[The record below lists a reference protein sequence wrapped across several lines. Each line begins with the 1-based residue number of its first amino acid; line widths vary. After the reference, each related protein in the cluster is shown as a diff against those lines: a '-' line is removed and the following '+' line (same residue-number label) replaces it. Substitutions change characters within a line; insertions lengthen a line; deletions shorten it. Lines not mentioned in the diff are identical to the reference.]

1 MANILRTV
9 IENDKG
15 ELIKLEK
22 IAKKVESYADA
33 MAALSDEELK
43 AKTPEFK
50 QRYQNGETLDQL
62 LPEAF
67 AVVREAAKRVL
78 GLYPYRV
85 QIMGGIVMHN
95 GDVPEMR
102 TGEGKTLTATMP
114 VYLNALAGEG
124 VHVITVNEYLATR
137 DATEMGE
144 VYSWLGLS
152 VGINLSAKSP
162 YEKREAYNC
171 DITYSTNSEIGFD
184 YLRDNMVVR
193 QEDMVQRPL
202 NFALVDEVDSVL
214 IDEART
220 PLIVSGQVTSETSQL
235 YIRADKF
242 VKTLE
247 SVDYVIDVPTK
258 TIGLT
263 DSGIDKAEE
272 YFNLEN
278 LYDLENVA
286 LTHYIDNAL
295 RANYIMI
302 LDIDYV
308 VSENGEILIVDQFTG
323 RTMEG
328 RRFSDGLHQAIEAK
342 EGVRIQE
349 ESKTSASITYQNM
362 FRMYKKLAG
371 MTGTAKTEE
380 EEFREVYNMRIIPI
394 PTNKPVARID
404 HPDLLYPTLA
414 SKFRAVVEDV
424 KRRHAKGQPVLVGTV
439 AVETSDIISK
449 KLVEAGIPHE
459 VLNAKNHFKEAQII
473 MNAGQRGAVTI
484 ATNMA
489 GRGTD
494 IKLGEGVRELGGLC
508 VIGTERHESR
518 RIDNQLR
525 GRAGRQGDPGESQF
539 YLSLEDDLMRRF
551 GSDRIKAFLDR
562 MNLDEDEAVIKSKML
577 TRQVESAQKRVEGNN
592 YDMRKQVLQ
601 YDDVMR
607 EQREIIYA
615 ERHDVITADRD
626 LAPEIKAMI
635 KRTINRAVDAHSRA
649 DREEGIKAILNFAKS
664 NLVSEDSIKLA
675 DLENLD
681 FEEIKEELYK
691 RALVVY
697 DAQIAKLHDEEA
709 VKEFQKVLILMVV
722 DNKWTDHIDA
732 LDQLR
737 QSVGLR
743 GYAQNNPVV
752 EYQSEGFRM
761 FQAMIGAIEFDV
773 TRTMMK
779 AQIHQQERERSTERA
794 TTMAEKNIS
803 AQHVQAKSDID
814 YSNVKRNDLCPCGSG
829 KKFKNCHGRK
839 HFQKRQQKILT
850 IH

>member
-1 MANILRTV
+1 MANILRKV

-15 ELIKLEK
+15 ELRKLEK
-22 IAKKVESYADA
+22 IAKKVESYADQ
-33 MAALSDEELK
+33 MEALSDQDLQ

-50 QRYQNGETLDQL
+50 ERYQNGETLEQL

-67 AVVREAAKRVL
+67 AVVREAARRVL

-85 QIMGGIVMHN
+85 QIMGGIVLHN

-114 VYLNALAGEG
+114 VYLNAIAGEG
-124 VHVITVNEYLATR
+124 VHVITVNEYLSTR

-152 VGINLSAKSP
+152 VGINLAAKSP
-162 YEKREAYNC
+162 AEKREAYLC
-171 DITYSTNSEIGFD
+171 DITYSTNSEVGFD

-202 NFALVDEVDSVL
+202 NYALVDEVDSVL

-220 PLIVSGQVTSETSQL
+220 PLIVSGAVSSETNQL
-235 YIRADKF
+235 YVRADMF
-242 VKTLE
+242 VKTLNAD
-247 SVDYVIDVPTK
+247 DYIIDVPTK
-258 TIGLT
+258 TIGLN
-263 DSGIDKAEE
+263 DSGIDKAES
-272 YFNLEN
+272 YFNLNN
-278 LYDLENVA
+278 LYDIENVA
-286 LTHYIDNAL
+286 LTHFIDNAL
-295 RANYIMI
+295 RANYIML

-308 VSENGEILIVDQFTG
+308 VSEDGEILIVDQFTG

-394 PTNKPVARID
+394 PTNKPVARLD
-404 HPDLLYPTLA
+404 HTDLLYPTLE
-414 SKFRAVVEDV
+414 SKFKAVIADV
-424 KRRHAKGQPVLVGTV
+424 KARHEKGQPVLVGTV
-439 AVETSDIISK
+439 AVETSDYISK
-449 KLVEAGIPHE
+449 QLVAAGVPHE

-508 VIGTERHESR
+508 VVGTERHESR

-525 GRAGRQGDPGESQF
+525 GRSGRQGDPGESQF

-562 MNLDEDEAVIKSKML
+562 MRVEEEDAVIKSRML
-577 TRQVESAQKRVEGNN
+577 ARQVESAQKRVEGNN
-592 YDMRKQVLQ
+592 YDTRKQVLQ

-615 ERHDVITADRD
+615 NRRDVITANRD
-626 LAPEIKAMI
+626 LGPEIKAMI
-635 KRTINRAVDAHSRA
+635 KRTIKRTVEAHTRSNRKDAI
-649 DREEGIKAILNFAKS
+649 DAIVAFART
-664 NLVSEDSIKLA
+664 NIVPEDSIFAK
-675 DLENLD
+675 DLRQLKD
-681 FEEIKEELYK
+681 DQIKELLYE
-691 RALVVY
+691 RALDIY
-697 DAQIAKLHDEEA
+697 DSQIAKLHTQEA
-709 VKEFQKVLILMVV
+709 VLEFQKVLLLMIV
-722 DNKWTDHIDA
+722 DNKWTEHIDA

-737 QSVGLR
+737 NSVGLR

-752 EYQSEGFRM
+752 EYQAEGFKM
-761 FQAMIGAIEFDV
+761 FQDMIGAIEFDV
-773 TRTMMK
+773 MRTMMK
-779 AQIHQQERERSTERA
+779 AQIHEQERERASQYA
-794 TTMAEKNIS
+794 TTTATQNIS
-803 AQHVQAKSDID
+803 AQSTNSMTDSSPDFTH
-814 YSNVKRNDLCPCGSG
+814 VKRNDPCPCGCG

-839 HFQKRQQKILT
+839 AFNN
-850 IH
+850 

>member
-1 MANILRTV
+1 MANILRTL

-15 ELIKLEK
+15 ELRKLDK
-22 IAKKVESYADA
+22 LAKKVESYEAA
-33 MAALSDEELK
+33 MEALSDEELQ

-50 QRYQNGETLDQL
+50 ARYQAGETLDDL
-62 LPEAF
+62 LPEAY
-67 AVVREAAKRVL
+67 AVVREGAKRVL
-78 GLYPYRV
+78 GLFPYHV
-85 QIMGGIVMHN
+85 QIMGGIVLHH

-124 VHVITVNEYLATR
+124 VHVVTVNEYLSTR

-144 VYSWLGLS
+144 LYSWLGLS
-152 VGINLSAKSP
+152 VGINLAAKSP
-162 YEKREAYNC
+162 AEKREAYLC
-171 DITYSTNSEIGFD
+171 DITYTTNSEVGFD
-184 YLRDNMVVR
+184 YLRDNMVTR
-193 QEDMVQRPL
+193 KEAMVQRPL

-220 PLIVSGQVTSETSQL
+220 PLIISGAQSSDISKLYDLADHCVKGLSEED
-235 YIRADKF
+235 YI
-242 VKTLE
+242 
-247 SVDYVIDVPTK
+247 IDVPTK
-258 TIGLT
+258 TIGLS
-263 DSGIDKAEE
+263 DSGIDKVEQ
-272 YFNLEN
+272 YFKLDN

-286 LTHYIDNAL
+286 LTHFIDNAL
-295 RANYIMI
+295 RANYIMT

-308 VSENGEILIVDQFTG
+308 VSPDQEILIVDQFTG

-342 EGVRIQE
+342 EHVPIQD
-349 ESKTSASITYQNM
+349 ESKTSASITYQNF

-394 PTNKPVARID
+394 PTNRPIQRID
-404 HPDLLYPTLA
+404 HSDLLYPTFRA
-414 SKFRAVVEDV
+414 KFKAVVEDV
-424 KRRHAKGQPVLVGTV
+424 KSRHEKGQPVLVGTV
-439 AVETSDIISK
+439 AVETSDLISK
-449 KLVEAGIPHE
+449 LLVEAGVPHE
-459 VLNAKNHFKEAQII
+459 VLNAKNHAKEAQII

-525 GRAGRQGDPGESQF
+525 GRSGRQGDPGESQF
-539 YLSLEDDLMRRF
+539 YLSFEDDLMRRF
-551 GSDRIKAFLDR
+551 GSDRIKALFER
-562 MNLDEDEAVIKSKML
+562 MKLDEDDTVIESPML

-592 YDMRKQVLQ
+592 YDTRKQVLQ

-615 ERHDVITADRD
+615 ERYDVITADRD
-626 LAPEIKAMI
+626 LGPEIKAMI
-635 KRTINRAVDAHSRA
+635 KRTIGRTVDAHARVNNRKEALEAILSFAQMNLLPENQISMSDLEGKKDA
-649 DREEGIKAILNFAKS
+649 DIKALLFDKA
-664 NLVSEDSIKLA
+664 LEHYDSQISKL
-675 DLENLD
+675 
-681 FEEIKEELYK
+681 
-691 RALVVY
+691 R
-697 DAQIAKLHDEEA
+697 DEEA

-722 DNKWTDHIDA
+722 DNHWTEHMNA

-737 QSVGLR
+737 SAVGLR

-752 EYQSEGFRM
+752 EYQSEGFKM
-761 FQAMIGAIEFDV
+761 FQDMIGSIEFDV

-779 AQIHQQERERSTERA
+779 AQIHEQKREEAPAASHTTATANIAAKGSGTESVA
-794 TTMAEKNIS
+794 NSQLDFT
-803 AQHVQAKSDID
+803 
-814 YSNVKRNDLCPCGSG
+814 NVDRNDKCPCGSG
-829 KKFKNCHGRK
+829 KKFKNCHMRAL
-839 HFQKRQQKILT
+839 R
-850 IH
+850 

>member
-1 MANILRTV
+1 MANILRKV

-15 ELIKLEK
+15 ELRKLEK
-22 IAKKVESYADA
+22 IAKKVESYADQ
-33 MAALSDEELK
+33 MASLSDRDLQG
-43 AKTPEFK
+43 KTLEFK
-50 QRYQNGETLDQL
+50 ERYQKGETLEQL

-78 GLYPYRV
+78 GLFPYRV
-85 QIMGGIVMHN
+85 QIMGGIVLHN

-114 VYLNALAGEG
+114 VYLNAIAGEG
-124 VHVITVNEYLATR
+124 VHVITVNEYLSTR

-152 VGINLSAKSP
+152 VGINLAAKSP
-162 YEKREAYNC
+162 AEKREAYNC
-171 DITYSTNSEIGFD
+171 DITYSTNSEVGFD

-220 PLIVSGQVTSETSQL
+220 PLIVSGAVSSETNQL
-235 YIRADKF
+235 YIRADMF
-242 VKTLE
+242 VKTLT

-258 TIGLT
+258 TIGLS
-263 DSGIDKAEE
+263 DSGIDKAES
-272 YFNLEN
+272 YFNLSN
-278 LYDLENVA
+278 LYDIENVA
-286 LTHYIDNAL
+286 LTHFIDNAL
-295 RANYIMI
+295 RANYIML

-308 VSENGEILIVDQFTG
+308 VSEDGEILIVDQFTG

-394 PTNKPVARID
+394 PTNRPIARID
-404 HPDLLYPTLA
+404 HTDLLYPTLE

-424 KRRHAKGQPVLVGTV
+424 KTRHAKGQPILVGTV
-439 AVETSDIISK
+439 AVETSDLISR

-525 GRAGRQGDPGESQF
+525 GRSGRQGDPGESQF

-562 MNLDEDEAVIKSKML
+562 MKLDEEDTVIKSGML
-577 TRQVESAQKRVEGNN
+577 GRQVESAQKRVEGNN
-592 YDMRKQVLQ
+592 YDTRKQVLQ

-615 ERHDVITADRD
+615 NRRDVITANRD
-626 LAPEIKAMI
+626 LGPEVKAMI
-635 KRTINRAVDAHSRA
+635 KRTIDRAVDAHARSNRKDA
-649 DREEGIKAILNFAKS
+649 IDAIVTFARTSLVPEESISAKE
-664 NLVSEDSIKLA
+664 LRGLKD
-675 DLENLD
+675 DQ
-681 FEEIKEELYK
+681 IKEKLYQ
-691 RALVVY
+691 RALAIY
-697 DAQIAKLHDEEA
+697 DQQLSKLRDQEA
-709 VKEFQKVLILMVV
+709 IIEFQKVLILMIV
-722 DNKWTDHIDA
+722 DNKWTEHIDA

-737 QSVGLR
+737 NAVGLR

-752 EYQSEGFRM
+752 EYQAEGFKM
-761 FQAMIGAIEFDV
+761 FQDMIGAIEFDV

-779 AQIHQQERERSTERA
+779 AQIHEQERERASQRA
-794 TTMAEKNIS
+794 TTAAPQNIQSQQS
-803 AQHVQAKSDID
+803 ANTDDLPKVE
-814 YSNVKRNDLCPCGSG
+814 RNEACPCGSG

-839 HFQKRQQKILT
+839 SFS
-850 IH
+850 

>member
-1 MANILRTV
+1 MANILRKV

-15 ELIKLEK
+15 ELRKLEK
-22 IAKKVESYADA
+22 IAKKVESYADQ
-33 MAALSDEELK
+33 MASLSDRDLQG
-43 AKTPEFK
+43 KTLEFK
-50 QRYQNGETLDQL
+50 ERYQKGETLEQL

-78 GLYPYRV
+78 GLFPYRV
-85 QIMGGIVMHN
+85 QIMGGIVLHN

-114 VYLNALAGEG
+114 VYLNAIAGEG
-124 VHVITVNEYLATR
+124 VHVITVNEYLSTR

-152 VGINLSAKSP
+152 VGINLAAKSP
-162 YEKREAYNC
+162 AEKREAYNC
-171 DITYSTNSEIGFD
+171 DITYSTNSEVGFD

-220 PLIVSGQVTSETSQL
+220 PLIVSGAVSSETNQL
-235 YIRADKF
+235 YIRADMF
-242 VKTLE
+242 VKTLT

-258 TIGLT
+258 TIGLS
-263 DSGIDKAEE
+263 DSGIDKAES
-272 YFNLEN
+272 YFNLSN
-278 LYDLENVA
+278 LYDIENVA
-286 LTHYIDNAL
+286 LTHFIDNAL
-295 RANYIMI
+295 RANYIML

-308 VSENGEILIVDQFTG
+308 VSEDGEILIVDQFTG

-394 PTNKPVARID
+394 PTNRPIARID
-404 HPDLLYPTLA
+404 HTDLLYPTLE

-424 KRRHAKGQPVLVGTV
+424 KTRHAKGQPILVGTV
-439 AVETSDIISK
+439 AVETSDLISR

-525 GRAGRQGDPGESQF
+525 GRSGRQGDPGESQF

-562 MNLDEDEAVIKSKML
+562 MKLDEEDTVIKSGML
-577 TRQVESAQKRVEGNN
+577 GRQVESAQKRVEGNN
-592 YDMRKQVLQ
+592 YDTRKQVLQ

-615 ERHDVITADRD
+615 NRRDVITANRD
-626 LAPEIKAMI
+626 LGPEIKAMI
-635 KRTINRAVDAHSRA
+635 KRTIDRAVDAHARSNRKDA
-649 DREEGIKAILNFAKS
+649 IDAIVTFARTSLVPEESISAKE
-664 NLVSEDSIKLA
+664 LRGLKD
-675 DLENLD
+675 DQ
-681 FEEIKEELYK
+681 IKEKLYQ
-691 RALVVY
+691 RALAIY
-697 DAQIAKLHDEEA
+697 DQQLSKLRDQEA
-709 VKEFQKVLILMVV
+709 IIEFQKVLILMIV
-722 DNKWTDHIDA
+722 DNKWTEHIDA

-737 QSVGLR
+737 NAVGLR

-752 EYQSEGFRM
+752 EYQAEGFKM
-761 FQAMIGAIEFDV
+761 FQDMIGAIEFDV

-779 AQIHQQERERSTERA
+779 AQIHEQERERASQRA
-794 TTMAEKNIS
+794 TTAAPQNIQSQQS
-803 AQHVQAKSDID
+803 ANTDDLPKVE
-814 YSNVKRNDLCPCGSG
+814 RNETCPCGSG

-839 HFQKRQQKILT
+839 SFS
-850 IH
+850 